1 MPTKRRL
8 LQLLAHEDEVLR
20 ALYREAKIPTD
31 QFPQRPDDLFRL
43 VSAWN
48 GFTGRNESP
57 SDVLH
62 YMVNKRKN
70 GQWERLGRAAG
81 TGFAPQRLTFSP
93 EELNEL
99 DAIHEDLQI
108 ASDSYAINPEA
119 SKKLQEEF
127 ARRIG
132 RIVPGMILAAA
143 MVYRRKNGNLKTLRP
158 KSDEQGLGFS
168 DIDQV
173 AK

>member
-20 ALYREAKIPTD
+20 ALYREANIPTD
-31 QFPQRPDDLFRL
+31 QFLQRPDDLFRL

-70 GQWERLGRAAG
+70 GQWERLGVHCG
-81 TGFAPQRLTFSP
+81 
-93 EELNEL
+93 
-99 DAIHEDLQI
+99 DW
-108 ASDSYAINPEA
+108 
-119 SKKLQEEF
+119 
-127 ARRIG
+127 
-132 RIVPGMILAAA
+132 
-143 MVYRRKNGNLKTLRP
+143 LRP
-158 KSDEQGLGFS
+158 SAPHLL
-168 DIDQV
+168 
-173 AK
+173 A